1 MLSREPTPESAPSP
15 TATVRRRRV
24 LVAEIACLMCA
35 RSIGTILA
43 DRWPPRRSVLFTT
56 PESTRARPL
65 ATWWQLRCPIGGGN
79 TAATE
84 VEVHTVRHEPPPDWQ
99 DDPPRRGR
107 PPAWLVAQRQAA
119 RQADGDCA

>member
-1 MLSREPTPESAPSP
+1 
-15 TATVRRRRV
+15 
-24 LVAEIACLMCA
+24 MCA

-43 DRWPPRRSVLFTT
+43 DRWPPRGSVLFTS

-65 ATWWQLRCPIGGGN
+65 ATWWRLRCPICGGN

-119 RQADGDCA
+119 RQAEEDCA

>member
-1 MLSREPTPESAPSP
+1 VIRQTPSTGASYKPGQGREPWARGIRALGLNCFTGSTES
-15 TATVRRRRV
+15 
-24 LVAEIACLMCA
+24 
-35 RSIGTILA
+35 
-43 DRWPPRRSVLFTT
+43 DLFTT